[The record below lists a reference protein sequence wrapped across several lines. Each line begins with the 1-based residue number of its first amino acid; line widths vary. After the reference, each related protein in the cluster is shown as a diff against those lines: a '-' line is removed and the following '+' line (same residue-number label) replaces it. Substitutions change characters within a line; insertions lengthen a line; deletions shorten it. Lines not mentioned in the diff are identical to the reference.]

1 MRAAILFCLVAS
13 SMAVPSGSLGWR
25 SGTCPP
31 QPDDD
36 VLREATRCSYVY
48 GLVWDYTC
56 DSPGQENYK
65 CCQYENDIRICV
77 PPVPSDDVEV
87 GMQERSQVQTE
98 DQVRQA
104 ILKTQDFIR
113 KVGLYPAPEQRLRT
127 TPTPDTI
134 RWCVSSPC
142 QMTKCQR
149 MVNEFTYSP
158 NMVPRKEWKCTQ
170 ATSQEQCMF
179 WIEQGWADIMTT
191 REGQVYSAN
200 TTFNLK
206 PIAYETTITDQQ
218 PEVQKLKHYQNVT
231 FALKSSRLVNPN
243 TFAELRDKT
252 TCHAGIDMPASF
264 ADPVC
269 NLIKEGVIPVT
280 GNHIE
285 SFSDFVQE
293 SCVPGVLN
301 KTYNKNGTYPLS
313 LVTLCEDQQY
323 EYSGIKGALRCLDS
337 GKGQVTFVDQ
347 KVIKKIMSDPNE
359 RNNYQVVCRDESR
372 LLDEEVF
379 TDGTCHIGHTARPTI
394 FINKN
399 NTQQKERDMKD
410 LVEKMMELYGNTDP
424 TVQLN
429 IFDSSVYDCGKCQ
442 RTGKPL
448 NKNLIFLEESNTIKK
463 LDDSKVYAGEV
474 YAAYNICSKLVPKP
488 RAKICVTNVTE
499 YEACRRFKGI
509 AENIPEV
516 KKVAW
521 GCVLANSSLECMQA
535 VHNNTADLFKANPME
550 TFIAGKEFLLDP
562 LMSVHRNDSVS
573 RNHTQTRTLA
583 VIKRSSLAK
592 FPDLLNVPE
601 GQPKYIKDLWKLKIC
616 SAGLKNFSAFH
627 SAIGYLLA
635 NGTIPRIGSVFE
647 SVNRYFQATCIP
659 EIEPETFRL
668 DSDLLLGR
676 EMNWGFSSLN
686 MFNFTGQEWLLWN
699 TPATW
704 NFLTYNRKVST
715 GLDIKKLIEL
725 KRQNLTSHVF
735 NRNLST
741 SLNVELLDDLIGVE
755 GISDLVKGLQDT
767 MGLEGRQ
774 KMSMLRD
781 RLSNSY
787 PNFDA
792 VRTLSDKVDII
803 NKMKEARQIR
813 LKNQDH
819 PFGNVIQ
826 ETFQGHLMV
835 DVFSKLLELRSDKI
849 NTLEEIISHVK
860 TIPYLTD
867 FKDVEI
873 TTVIKHPAIMSYV
886 EIYFPRLSQTFVEPF
901 DNVELREREFNPYTN
916 PLWLSPKIHTYLEMV
931 KKHQTEITKTCNSNL
946 PLNFKGYEG
955 SLRCLKSG
963 VADMAFFDEQT
974 LRDQDLLSRVGFT
987 YNDLRLLC
995 PNGQVVEIDV
1005 NLDITKVCNFGE
1017 VMNPV
1022 LVTAYN
1028 TSGSW
1033 RWNITKALMIAHQ
1046 SVALPALFG
1055 EGTVLGKDYDMLLP
1069 IAPLNQSYQPF
1080 LGPKPLRS
1088 MEAIV
1093 KASSYDWFKDQT
1105 GICYGETYT
1114 NIVKQRNG
1122 TCQAIV
1128 KDVTCVGTPRV
1139 KKISVGRLGAKQYKI
1154 IKMCSRPSKFV
1165 RKMADFQCD
1174 NGFGYLKP
1182 VITAV
1187 ACECMPCE
1195 EMIEYN
1201 TSFTEDHMWS
1211 DVSNKYRLTGE
1222 QDIYSQIPIWGNNS
1236 YFYDHTLNKNFELGN
1251 HSVIVEHVRTVVV
1264 ERPIPGIVS
1273 QVNPEVDPEVQ
1284 VQMDT
1289 VNISK
1294 TCESVWN
1301 GQSWLPE
1308 RFPDSKISGSCV
1320 APEYG
1325 VNAKSRVDR
1334 FREMMRRKQQIVD
1347 HHH

>member
-13 SMAVPSGSLGWR
+13 SMAVPSGSLSLR
-25 SGTCPP
+25 AGTCPP
-31 QPDDD
+31 QPSEQ
-36 VLREATRCSYVY
+36 VMLEATRCSYVY
-48 GLVWDYTC
+48 GFTWDYNC
-56 DSPGQENYK
+56 DSPGQESYK
-65 CCQYENDIRICV
+65 CCQYENDVRICV
-77 PPVPSDDVEV
+77 PPIPDVDEEV
-87 GMQERSQVQTE
+87 GMEQPSQSV

-104 ILKTQDFIR
+104 IQKTQDFIH

-127 TPTPDTI
+127 TPTPDTV
-134 RWCVSSPC
+134 RWCVSSRC

-149 MVNEFTYSP
+149 MVSEFTYSP
-158 NMVPRKEWKCTQ
+158 NMVPRKQWKCTQ

-206 PIAYETTITDQQ
+206 PIAYETTIIDQE
-218 PEVQKLKHYQNVT
+218 PEIQMLKHYQNVT

-323 EYSGIKGALRCLDS
+323 KYSGIKGALSCLES

-347 KVIKKIMSDPNE
+347 KVIKKIMSDPNV
-359 RNNYQVVCRDESR
+359 RDNFQVVCRDESR
-372 LLDEEVF
+372 PLDEEIFADV
-379 TDGTCHIGHTARPTI
+379 TCHVGHTAHPTI

-399 NTQQKERDMKD
+399 NTMQKEIDMKA
-410 LVEKMMELYGNTDP
+410 LVAKMMELYGHTDRD
-424 TVQLN
+424 VQFN

-442 RTGKPL
+442 ITGKPL
-448 NKNLIFLEESNTIKK
+448 NKNLIFLEESNTMK
-463 LDDSKVYAGEV
+463 LVDDSKVYAGEV
-474 YAAYNICSKLVPKP
+474 YAAYNVCSKLTPKP

-521 GCVLANSSLECMQA
+521 GCVLANSSIECMQA

-562 LMSVHRNDSVS
+562 LMSVHRNDSVTM
-573 RNHTQTRTLA
+573 NHTYTRTLA

-592 FPDLLNVPE
+592 FPGLLSVPE

-627 SAIGYLLA
+627 SPIGYLLA

-647 SVNRYFQATCIP
+647 SVNRYFQSTCVP
-659 EIEPETFRL
+659 EIEPETWRL

-715 GLDIKKLIEL
+715 GLDIKKLMEL
-725 KRQNLTSHVF
+725 KKQNLTSHIF
-735 NRNLST
+735 NHNLT
-741 SLNVELLDDLIGVE
+741 SPMNVELLDDLVGVE
-755 GISDLVKGLQDT
+755 GISDLLKGVQDT
-767 MGLEGRQ
+767 IGPEGKQ
-774 KMSMLRD
+774 KMNMLRD
-781 RLSNSY
+781 RLSNSF
-787 PNFDA
+787 PNFEA

-803 NKMKEARQIR
+803 NKMKDARQQR
-813 LKNQDH
+813 MQNQDH

-849 NTLEEIISHVK
+849 STLEEIISHVK

-873 TTVIKHPAIMSYV
+873 TTVLKHPAIMSYV

-901 DNVELREREFNPYTN
+901 DNVELREREFNRYTN
-916 PLWLSPKIHTYLEMV
+916 PLWLSPKIHTYLDLV

-946 PLNFKGYEG
+946 PLNSKGYEG
-955 SLRCLKSG
+955 ALRCLKSG

-974 LRDQDLLSRVGFT
+974 LRDTDLLDRVGFT

-995 PNGQVVEIDV
+995 PNGQVVEIDI
-1005 NLDITKVCNFGE
+1005 NMDIAKVCNFGE

-1055 EGTVLGKDYDMLLP
+1055 EGTVMGKDYDMLLP

-1139 KKISVGRLGAKQYKI
+1139 KKISVGRFGAKQFKM

-1201 TSFTEDHMWS
+1201 ASFTEDHMWT
-1211 DVSNKYRLTGE
+1211 DVSNKYMLTGE
-1222 QDIYSQIPIWGNNS
+1222 QDIYKQIPIWGNNS

-1251 HSVIVEHVRTVVV
+1251 HSIIVEHVRTVVV
-1264 ERPIPGIVS
+1264 EGQIPGIMS
-1273 QVNPEVDPEVQ
+1273 QVNSEVEPEVQ
-1284 VQMDT
+1284 VQMDSASIT
-1289 VNISK
+1289 K
-1294 TCESVWN
+1294 TCETVWN

-1308 RFPDSKISGSCV
+1308 RFQGYKTSGSCII
-1320 APEYG
+1320 PETAA
-1325 VNAKSRVDR
+1325 NLKSRVDR
-1334 FREMMRRKQQIVD
+1334 FRQIMQRKQEMVD